1 MLDKGACLRFYKRR
15 DIQEAIV
22 AHAKNKEIGFR
33 FGDGFGK
40 RPDLLSY
47 PQEIIELAKQGVTSF
62 HASEECWE
70 NPLDLNSNLGR
81 KELDK
86 LRTGWDLVLDL
97 DCKLI
102 DYSKIAAD
110 LIVKFLKY
118 CGVKDYS
125 CKFSGNK
132 GFHLGIPFEAFPQT
146 VGPLFTKDLFPEA
159 AKEIAFYIKENIKE
173 ELGKRI
179 LEFENNNFS
188 QIIEKVGLP
197 QEKIIRYEQNQF
209 GDKIAKLDVD
219 KFLEIDTV
227 LISSRH
233 LYRMPYSLHEKS
245 GLVSLP
251 IDPDKVME
259 FKKEMAHPDVILAP
273 MFVFLDRKVTEES
286 ARRLLVRALDFK
298 AEIKES
304 KNQENEKKIWNE
316 NEEIKIECPIKEEF
330 FPPCMLNYL
339 NGLEDGKK
347 RAAFC
352 LMNFLGKISW
362 SKPEIEGYLQNWNR
376 EKNREPLREVYLKGQ
391 MNTFQ
396 PGEKLPPNCSN
407 EAYYS
412 GLGLCKADALCR
424 KIKNPVNYTILK
436 WKSHLRDKEEEENK
450 GKMKKKEKIKT
461 ASPPTTPNLP
471 QQI

>member
-15 DIQEAIV
+15 EIQEAII
-22 AHAKNKEIGFR
+22 AHARNKEIGFR
-33 FGDGFGK
+33 YGDGFGK
-40 RPDLLSY
+40 RPDLLAY

-70 NPLDLNSNLGR
+70 NPLDLNSSISR

-102 DYSKIAAD
+102 EYSKIAAD
-110 LIVKFLKY
+110 LIIKFLKY

-132 GFHLGIPFEAFPQT
+132 GFHLGIPFEAFPKT
-146 VGPLFTKDLFPEA
+146 IGPLFTKDLFPEA

-179 LEFENNNFS
+179 LEFENNNIS

-197 QEKIIRYEQNQF
+197 REKIVRYEINQY
-209 GDKIAKLDVD
+209 GDKIAKLNADN
-219 KFLEIDTV
+219 FLEIDTV

-251 IDPDKVME
+251 IDPERILE
-259 FKKEMAHPDVILAP
+259 FKKELALPDLVLAP
-273 MFVFLDRKVTEES
+273 LFPFLERNVSGES
-286 ARRLLVRALDFK
+286 ARRLLVQALDFK
-298 AEIKES
+298 AEIKEN
-304 KNQENEKKIWNE
+304 KNYETEKKAWNE
-316 NEEIKIECPIKEEF
+316 NEEIKIECPIKEDF
-330 FPPCMLNYL
+330 FPPCMLSYL
-339 NGLEDGKK
+339 KGLGDGKK

-352 LMNFLGKISW
+352 LMNFLGKIGW
-362 SKPEIEGYLQNWNR
+362 SKTGIEEYLQKWNQ
-376 EKNREPLREVYLKGQ
+376 EKNHQPLREVYIKGQ
-391 MNTFQ
+391 MNTFH

-407 EAYYS
+407 EAYYT
-412 GLGLCKADALCR
+412 GLGLCQPDALCR
-424 KIKNPVNYTILK
+424 KIKNPVNYTILR
-436 WKSHLRDKEEEENK
+436 WKSHLRDKEEEESK
-450 GKMKKKEKIKT
+450 GKRKARKAIDV
-461 ASPPTTPNLP
+461 N
-471 QQI
+471 